1 MLSNFYDLKNLKG
14 DFTGGLVAGVVALPL
29 ALAFGV
35 QSGMG
40 ATAGLYG
47 AIAVGF
53 FAALFGGT
61 ETQASGPTGPMTVVS
76 AALVATAIQM
86 NGSLEDATSIILLT
100 FLLGGLFQVVFGF
113 LNIAGYVKYFP
124 YPVISG
130 FMSGVGLIIVIL
142 QLFPFAGLDSAKSTV
157 AVLKDFSRLFS
168 EANLSALFLGAVTIA
183 IYFVFPKITKAIP
196 SALVALI
203 TATLIAYFAKMD
215 VPLIGEIPSGLP
227 SFQLGGILQ
236 VDASAYATIIEYA
249 LVLAVLGSIDSLLT
263 SVIADNMTKTKHNS
277 NRELIGQGIG
287 NMLAAAIGGIPG
299 AGATKGTVVNINA
312 GGRTRLSGMIHG
324 LFLLAVLLGLGQL
337 AAHIPLCVLAGLLIP
352 IGFKIVDFKGLK
364 HLRKVPKS
372 DAVVLILV
380 LLITTFGSLI
390 NAVGIGIALACLLFM
405 KKAGDISERGME
417 VGSVADLDGSKPW
430 QDEQAFYEK
439 YKDKV
444 IIKHLYGPL
453 FFGFTSYFKDQI
465 KALPDDIKAVIIRM
479 DRVPYMDQ
487 SGLYTIEDVVFDL
500 REQDVEVILVGLKEQ
515 PRDMM
520 EAVEVIPDLIPEE
533 DIFENIEETFNYLR
547 GKLKDGSAT
556 GV

>member
-1 MLSNFYDLKNLKG
+1 MKNPSLFDFRHIKG

-47 AIAVGF
+47 AIAVGV

-76 AALVATAIQM
+76 AAVVAFGIQM

-100 FLLGGLFQVVFGF
+100 FLLAGFFQLVFGF

-142 QLFPFAGLDSAKSTV
+142 QIFPFVGLDSAKSTL
-157 AVLKDFSRLFS
+157 AVIQDLPRLFA
-168 EANLSALFLGAVTIA
+168 EANTSALLLGIITIA
-183 IYFVFPKITKAIP
+183 IYFLFPLITKAIP

-203 TATLIAYFAKMD
+203 VATLIAYLGQMD

-227 SFQLGGILQ
+227 SFQLGGILS
-236 VDASAYATIIEYA
+236 VDPAAYPKIIEFG

-312 GGRTRLSGMIHG
+312 GGRTRLSGIIHG
-324 LFLLAVLLGLGQL
+324 LFLLTVLLGLGSL

-364 HLRKVPKS
+364 HILKVPRA
-372 DAVVLILV
+372 DAIVLLLV
-380 LLITTFGSLI
+380 LSVTTFGSLI
-390 NAVGIGIALACLLFM
+390 HAVGIGIALACLLFM
-405 KKAGDISERGME
+405 KQSGDIGEKGLEVDKLSELE
-417 VGSVADLDGSKPW
+417 EDKPW
-430 QDEQAFYEK
+430 QDEIELYEK

-444 IIKHLYGPL
+444 VIKHLYGPL
-453 FFGFTSYFKDQI
+453 FFGFTSYFKDQV
-465 KALPDDIKAVIIRM
+465 KALPDEIGTVILRM
-479 DRVPYMDQ
+479 DRVPYIDQ
-487 SGLYTIEDVVFDL
+487 SGLYALEDILFDMHS
-500 REQDVEVILVGLKEQ
+500 RKTDVILVGLQEQ
-515 PRDMM
+515 PLDML
-520 EAVEVIPDLIPEE
+520 EAIGIIPDLISKEAV
-533 DIFENIEETFNYLR
+533 FENIDDSFAYLR
-547 GKLKDGSAT
+547 TQLDE
-556 GV
+556 